1 MAQLDYVNCQGKT
14 LVVPPTQL
22 DLRVRL
28 AGLHRELA
36 EARVGFDATF
46 DYSDDYSVYCRGRDQ
61 AARIAGVERE
71 IANVEGMLS

>member
-14 LVVPPTQL
+14 LVVQPTQL

-36 EARVGFDATF
+36 EARVGN
-46 DYSDDYSVYCRGRDQ
+46 GREVVGGNHDVVGREDGQ
-61 AARIAGVERE
+61 VGVGRRM
-71 IANVEGMLS
+71 ALGRYALAL